1 MNKAIEDLRAS
12 REILAANIR
21 LFHAGNR
28 DLYRVISVELRKLL
42 CDGRNSLVP
51 RLFPKARL
59 HPLRGRLPD
68 NLKEGLVLHIP
79 SMIHFDGKGGSRII
93 ELFDK
98 AAQPIPLE
106 DWLKQDLF
114 NKDITINELIRS
126 VADKES
132 AHSDRKYDE
141 TLTFT
146 RSVKLADEDIHIQHI
161 VAIGEYVLELLN
173 IVIENN
179 PQLKANMKAQLDG
192 AANSAKRRPHS

>member
-1 MNKAIEDLRAS
+1 MHKAIEDLMAS
-12 REILAANIR
+12 RNILATNIR
-21 LFHAGNR
+21 LFHEGNR

-51 RLFPKARL
+51 RLFPDARL

-68 NLKEGLVLHIP
+68 HLKEGLVLHIP

-98 AAQPIPLE
+98 AAQPIPLA
-106 DWLKQDLF
+106 DWLTQDLF

-132 AHSDRKYDE
+132 AHSDRKYDK

-146 RSVKLADEDIHIQHI
+146 RSVKLVDEDIHRQHI
-161 VAIGEYVLELLN
+161 VAIGEYILELLDMA
-173 IVIENN
+173 IDNN
-179 PQLKANMKAQLDG
+179 PQLRAHMKV
-192 AANSAKRRPHS
+192 